1 VLRCCAAL
9 SAHHPRSLPA
19 LLLTRVLTWHAPLVV
34 PQILTGIQELLD
46 SPNNQDAAQEPAWR
60 LFGSNQ
66 AKYIVRVKEEVRK
79 YIPTDGS
86 VVL

>member
-1 VLRCCAAL
+1 MLAAAPPL
-9 SAHHPRSLPA
+9 LVGSAH
-19 LLLTRVLTWHAPLVV
+19 PLSPPLAR

-46 SPNNQDAAQEPAWR
+46 APNNADAAQEPAWR

-79 YIPTDGS
+79 YLPAADDGGI
-86 VVL
+86 VAM

>member
-1 VLRCCAAL
+1 
-9 SAHHPRSLPA
+9 
-19 LLLTRVLTWHAPLVV
+19 VLTWACAGAAV
-34 PQILTGIQELLD
+34 QILTGIQELLD

-60 LFGSNQ
+60 LFGANQ